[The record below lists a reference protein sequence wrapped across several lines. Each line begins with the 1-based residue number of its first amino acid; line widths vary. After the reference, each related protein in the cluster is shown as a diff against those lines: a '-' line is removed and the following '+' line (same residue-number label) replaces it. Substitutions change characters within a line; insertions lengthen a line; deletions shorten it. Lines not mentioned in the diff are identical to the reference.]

1 MKKIIDRKKGEKG
14 AITLFVLLACLFF
27 VFTLAGVY
35 ISNLNKQ
42 QTQEQQL
49 RQIQENYARNLERK
63 DEIYE
68 SLVKGVIT
76 RLTQYPEAGTWTKEV
91 TLTGTAEVKEEYE
104 GTIVGYAF
112 TKDGDEPI
120 TWEPVTNEKKIEE
133 TLKIIENG
141 EYIFWVKDSEGEI
154 KKSNKV
160 EVSNIDRTAPT
171 AGIIAK

>member
-49 RQIQENYARNLERK
+49 RQIQENYARNIDRI

-68 SLVKGVIT
+68 SLAKAMGIKFHFGNIDEP
-76 RLTQYPEAGTWTKEV
+76 PEAFMHTTDP
-91 TLTGTAEVKEEYE
+91 Y
-104 GTIVGYAF
+104 
-112 TKDGDEPI
+112 
-120 TWEPVTNEKKIEE
+120 
-133 TLKIIENG
+133 
-141 EYIFWVKDSEGEI
+141 
-154 KKSNKV
+154 NK
-160 EVSNIDRTAPT
+160 
-171 AGIIAK
+171 